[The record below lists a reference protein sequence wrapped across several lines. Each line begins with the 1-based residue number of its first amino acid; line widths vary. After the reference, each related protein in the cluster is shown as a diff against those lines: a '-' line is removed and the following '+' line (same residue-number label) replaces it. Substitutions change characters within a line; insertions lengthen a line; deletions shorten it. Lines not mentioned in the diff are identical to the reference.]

1 MLQIVSVKGENFRSF
16 KKFDFKIKE
25 GLWVVKGA
33 NKDDSASD
41 SNGSGKSTLFCD
53 SIIWCLTGNT
63 VNGLDSEDDVVNLK
77 AKKDCLVEVTINN
90 DNHVVKVIRTRKHT
104 QFKNNLLLE
113 VDGQSLSAHR
123 IKDTQDRVNQII
135 KISPALLKSTIIMA
149 GDISNRFS
157 ELTPKDRIAL
167 LESVRDYK
175 VWSDFREES
184 KISLNQYISQIED
197 LKASNS
203 NSEGQLT
210 AIAGFIEGLSKDYI
224 EEKEKTFSED
234 EIHVLENELN
244 ELNSL
249 NDNKEEINR
258 LSVELKEKNEEVA
271 IVTNEH
277 NKAVGALNSLYAER
291 SNLKYEIQ
299 TAQNSIKQYSTLLT
313 TDNVCPTCG
322 QKVIMSEEKKLELLR
337 SLSTTKK
344 SFLEAVEKEKLVAE
358 KISST
363 SISEPDG
370 LANLRNAITNISLK
384 IQELSFKD
392 NSVKDK
398 IVSLTRNIKALKD
411 NIASHSLRLESLIN
425 QISQYKQQA
434 LSIKTIIE
442 ENNKLLIELDQERN
456 AYQFFYDSLGPRGN
470 LRPYL
475 LRKDVAYLNNVLQY
489 YTARLYSGC
498 SIKLTIPT
506 IDSNKIDIIFENT
519 NGLVKSVSMLSK
531 GERKRLDL
539 CIQFAIYDLV
549 RSTAMFDTNIL
560 ILDEIFESL
569 DVAGIN
575 HVVTMLEERSEVIPS
590 IYVITH
596 NPNAYGLIP
605 RQILVSKN
613 NDISKVT
620 FKSGESDGKIED

>member
-203 NSEGQLT
+203 
-210 AIAGFIEGLSKDYI
+210 
-224 EEKEKTFSED
+224 
-234 EIHVLENELN
+234 
-244 ELNSL
+244 
-249 NDNKEEINR
+249 
-258 LSVELKEKNEEVA
+258 
-271 IVTNEH
+271 
-277 NKAVGALNSLYAER
+277 
-291 SNLKYEIQ
+291 
-299 TAQNSIKQYSTLLT
+299 
-313 TDNVCPTCG
+313 
-322 QKVIMSEEKKLELLR
+322 
-337 SLSTTKK
+337 
-344 SFLEAVEKEKLVAE
+344 
-358 KISST
+358 
-363 SISEPDG
+363 
-370 LANLRNAITNISLK
+370 
-384 IQELSFKD
+384 
-392 NSVKDK
+392 
-398 IVSLTRNIKALKD
+398 LKD
-411 NIASHSLRLESLIN
+411 C
-425 QISQYKQQA
+425 QK
-434 LSIKTIIE
+434 II
-442 ENNKLLIELDQERN
+442 
-456 AYQFFYDSLGPRGN
+456 
-470 LRPYL
+470 
-475 LRKDVAYLNNVLQY
+475 
-489 YTARLYSGC
+489 
-498 SIKLTIPT
+498 
-506 IDSNKIDIIFENT
+506 
-519 NGLVKSVSMLSK
+519 
-531 GERKRLDL
+531 
-539 CIQFAIYDLV
+539 
-549 RSTAMFDTNIL
+549 
-560 ILDEIFESL
+560 
-569 DVAGIN
+569 
-575 HVVTMLEERSEVIPS
+575 
-590 IYVITH
+590 
-596 NPNAYGLIP
+596 
-605 RQILVSKN
+605 
-613 NDISKVT
+613 
-620 FKSGESDGKIED
+620 